1 MGQASYKG
9 YSFLEKIGFAALIV
23 AWVLFG
29 VNYLG
34 DMLVKSTPL
43 EKSATVIASDKLK
56 PAAKKAETSEPI
68 VDNALELMA
77 SADLARGVKLFKKCA
92 SCHKVTAN
100 ALRSVGPSLWAVVG
114 RSKASQKPFKY
125 SEALKSAG
133 GDWNFADLNS
143 FLASPKNFAPGTK
156 MSFRG
161 FKKPEDRAAVMLYL
175 RSLSDQP
182 VPLP

>member
-29 VNYLG
+29 ANYIG
-34 DMLVKSTPL
+34 DLLVKSPPL
-43 EKSATVIASDKLK
+43 EKSGVVAADKTK
-56 PAAKKAETSEPI
+56 PADKKAEAPAPM

-77 SADLARGVKLFKKCA
+77 SSDLARGAKLFNKCA

-100 ALRSVGPSLWAVVG
+100 ALRSVGPGLWSIVG
-114 RSKASQKPFKY
+114 RPKASQEKFKY
-125 SEALKSAG
+125 SDALKSAG
-133 GDWNFADLNS
+133 GDWNFADLNA
-143 FLASPKNFAPGTK
+143 FLTSPKKFAPGTK